1 MVEIYSINIGGVD
14 LCSMMLSNIAL
25 GKVKQ
30 TLYVYNLLCF
40 GISFTNPWLIYR
52 RHVLTQHFQK
62 AVIHIVSV
70 SKPNSK

>member
-1 MVEIYSINIGGVD
+1 MQHDVVYYSIRQKSNKHYMNI
-14 LCSMMLSNIAL
+14 I
-25 GKVKQ
+25 
-30 TLYVYNLLCF
+30 YYCF

-52 RHVLTQHFQK
+52 RHILTQHFQK